1 MINEITSDILLA
13 DIKTVCPKS
22 VKVADTVVGNFY
34 KHSSKYEITT
44 SKRIAAFI
52 AQCAHESNQ
61 FTATR
66 EYASGS
72 AYEGRKDLGNIYK
85 GDGKKFKGR
94 GYIQLTGRTNYNAMS
109 NELFGDNRL
118 VLNPELLDTPEYAME
133 SAMVYWKWRNL
144 NKYADIQYFETIT
157 KRINGGLNGFSE
169 RVLFYNGFCK
179 LWGLPLY
186 NIKTRSIVKN

>member
-22 VKVADTVVGNFY
+22 VKVADTVVRNFY
-34 KHSSKYEITT
+34 KYASKYEITT
-44 SKRIAAFI
+44 DKRIAAFI

-61 FTATR
+61 FLATR

-72 AYEGRKDLGNIYK
+72 AYEGRKDLGNTFK

-109 NELFGDNRL
+109 KELFGDNRL
-118 VLNPELLDTPEYAME
+118 VLNPELLATPEYAME

-157 KRINGGLNGFSE
+157 KRINGGLNGFAE
-169 RVLFYNGFCK
+169 RVLFYNGFCR

-186 NIKTRSIVKN
+186 DIETRSIVKN